1 MLLRLFSGN
10 MPAMYFIIL
19 VIFFQRQIWSLV
31 PLQYVFFRSLLAS
44 EVLTSLQDLRD
55 QFIRPLIIPSL
66 NPIVKV

>member
-1 MLLRLFSGN
+1 MRLFSGN

-19 VIFFQRQIWSLV
+19 VIFFQRQIIWSLV
-31 PLQYVFFRSLLAS
+31 PLRYVFFRSLLAS